1 MRDPHTVPQRA
12 AAGTLKQQLTGG
24 NRPPCPAGG
33 RSSPT
38 IATKDFRLTPLG
50 IYIDHMPRRME
61 VQDVST
67 LDTRKICASLPRRF
81 YKSKAWQQCRA
92 GYIAYRRGLDGG
104 MCEICQEVPGYIVH
118 HKQHITPHNANNP
131 DITLS
136 WDNLQYVCKHC
147 HDVEHGYCEQSKPS
161 RVTFDTEGNPI
172 PP

>member
-1 MRDPHTVPQRA
+1 MREFA
-12 AAGTLKQQLTGG
+12 KA
-24 NRPPCPAGG
+24 
-33 RSSPT
+33 
-38 IATKDFRLTPLG
+38 
-50 IYIDHMPRRME
+50 
-61 VQDVST
+61 
-67 LDTRKICASLPRRF
+67 F

-118 HKQHITPHNANNP
+118 HKQHITPHNVNNP

-161 RVTFDTEGNPI
+161 RVTFDTDGNPI
-172 PP
+172 PPLKTARGPGDGTGVGR